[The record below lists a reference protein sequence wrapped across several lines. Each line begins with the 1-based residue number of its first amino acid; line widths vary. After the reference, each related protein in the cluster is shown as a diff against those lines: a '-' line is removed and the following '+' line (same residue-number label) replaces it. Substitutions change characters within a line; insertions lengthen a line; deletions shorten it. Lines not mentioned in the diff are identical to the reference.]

1 MRDLKNHTVAA
12 QSLAPAALVASA
24 NGAWID
30 LLGANGAMVHFD
42 IGAWTNGAFTLSV
55 DDADETNQSDA
66 AAVPAANLEGA
77 LTVVD
82 GAPDDNVIQTV
93 GYKGGKRYIRAVVTE
108 PSSPNPGTG
117 CVIGAS
123 VVYSPL
129 VRPAA

>member
-1 MRDLKNHTVAA
+1 MRDIKNNTAAA
-12 QSLAPAALVASA
+12 QSLAPAAHVASA
-24 NGAWID
+24 NGSWID
-30 LLGANGAMVHFD
+30 LLGADGAMVHFD
-42 IGAWTNGAFTLSV
+42 IGLFTNGAFTLSV
-55 DDADETNQSDA
+55 DDADATNQSDA
-66 AAVPAANLEGA
+66 AAVAAGDLEGA

-82 GAPDDNVIQTV
+82 HADDDNVIQTV

-129 VRPAA
+129 VRPAV